1 MLALTSVSLEKL
13 YDEYEDDEWVVRI
26 DNYDELISRFRELV
40 KKCRQ
45 IASKFHQSNQM
56 NEELAKAQKSLPH
69 LVKQKIVQEVPHR
82 WNSMYLM
89 VLVILSNYE
98 VD

>member
-56 NEELAKAQKSLPH
+56 NEALAKAQEYLPH
-69 LVKQKIVQEVPHR
+69 LVKQKIVQEIPHR
-82 WNSMYLM
+82 WNSMYLNSM
-89 VLVILSNYE
+89 YSK
-98 VD
+98 